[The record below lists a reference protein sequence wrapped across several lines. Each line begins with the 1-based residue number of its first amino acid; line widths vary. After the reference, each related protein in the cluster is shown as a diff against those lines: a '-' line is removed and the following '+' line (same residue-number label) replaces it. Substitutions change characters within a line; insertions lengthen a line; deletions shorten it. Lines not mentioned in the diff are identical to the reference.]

1 MSAPL
6 PPPVLPP
13 PSRPRGRPA
22 LSPEI
27 HGTLGRLV
35 EHRLSPRRLRWLFV
49 FFVVALQALVW
60 ATYLNS
66 VSVLERKAEEAFR
79 TRVNMSAIGSVIVM
93 WALALPHRGFTARIE
108 VRERPTVCQ

>member
-22 LSPEI
+22 LSPET

-60 ATYLNS
+60 AIYLN
-66 VSVLERKAEEAFR
+66 
-79 TRVNMSAIGSVIVM
+79 
-93 WALALPHRGFTARIE
+93 
-108 VRERPTVCQ
+108 